1 MINQESENNP
11 KISIITVSYNSEVV
25 IEPTIKSILNQTFID
40 FEYLIIDGNSKDRTV
55 EIIKSYESKFKEK
68 NISYKWVSEPDNGI
82 YDAMNKGILMS
93 NGQWCNFMNTG
104 DSFFLKDTLKKVF
117 NDDEDYNSI
126 ALLYGHKIF
135 KNKPINPLPIKAL
148 TYGAIMGNHQSM
160 FFNKHL
166 LKEELVYDLRYSIYG
181 DYELVNRI
189 FLNFGKARFYKI
201 NVSIANYQGG
211 GISATPSFQKRKDK
225 FLILLRHYGIVG
237 FIKGIYYSIKQKL
250 K

>member
-104 DSFFLKDTLKKVF
+104 DSFF
-117 NDDEDYNSI
+117 
-126 ALLYGHKIF
+126 
-135 KNKPINPLPIKAL
+135 
-148 TYGAIMGNHQSM
+148 
-160 FFNKHL
+160 
-166 LKEELVYDLRYSIYG
+166 
-181 DYELVNRI
+181 
-189 FLNFGKARFYKI
+189 
-201 NVSIANYQGG
+201 
-211 GISATPSFQKRKDK
+211 
-225 FLILLRHYGIVG
+225 
-237 FIKGIYYSIKQKL
+237 
-250 K
+250 